1 MTGTRQASSSS
12 TRGRKLIASLVVIV
26 TVIGAWKF
34 IDYRIQPPAPPKAV
48 TSDM

>member
-1 MTGTRQASSSS
+1 MTGTRQASSS

-34 IDYRIQPPAPPKAV
+34 IDYRTQPPAPPVVAAPR
-48 TSDM
+48 